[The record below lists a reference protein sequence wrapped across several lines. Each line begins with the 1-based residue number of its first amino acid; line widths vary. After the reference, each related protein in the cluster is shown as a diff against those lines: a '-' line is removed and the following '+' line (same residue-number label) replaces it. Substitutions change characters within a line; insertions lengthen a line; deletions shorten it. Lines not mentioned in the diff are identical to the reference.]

1 MNFWFGRSGAAAAG
15 SDQLIWRAEEGR
27 GVENEVRH
35 CVAQRTIVASGICG
49 PGKDTYATFPY
60 IHTPTY

>member
-15 SDQLIWRAEEGR
+15 SDQLIWRAEEG
-27 GVENEVRH
+27 GVENGVRH

-49 PGKDTYATFPY
+49 PSKDTY
-60 IHTPTY
+60 IHTPTK